1 MEYFFPSQVLGFPV
15 HHPFQGPLT
24 HLCDLEA
31 GYGGVWAPNFGGV
44 APGFEPRTSCLRVRS
59 RSHYTTGAARI
70 IQYLRINCPYDPGS
84 MTPVAPGGGGA
95 QVLPLLEVEAAAAEA
110 APEAAEA
117 AEAIVMLT
125 TSPKEAGGAL
135 EERGTVLK
143 NIFLK
148 K

>member
-1 MEYFFPSQVLGFPV
+1 
-15 HHPFQGPLT
+15 
-24 HLCDLEA
+24 
-31 GYGGVWAPNFGGV
+31 
-44 APGFEPRTSCLRVRS
+44 
-59 RSHYTTGAARI
+59 
-70 IQYLRINCPYDPGS
+70 

-135 EERGTVLK
+135 EEVQ
-143 NIFLK
+143 
-148 K
+148 